1 MGKLRS
7 LPVGTIFVEYLG
19 TWNFDIKGSFSGG
32 LITWWRGGAVAA
44 ADDENSSQPHP
55 LHWVALGHHYSL
67 CTDGQTLT
75 IYCQHLMMLTI
86 TAGQYY

>member
-44 ADDENSSQPHP
+44 ADDENSS
-55 LHWVALGHHYSL
+55 
-67 CTDGQTLT
+67 
-75 IYCQHLMMLTI
+75 
-86 TAGQYY
+86 